1 VSLLQILNESFF
13 RILIDRHV
21 KRPVERFSPQE
32 SLPAFLIVVQ
42 IAASTPALFFDLQAR
57 LVSGN
62 QTD

>member
-1 VSLLQILNESFF
+1 
-13 RILIDRHV
+13 
-21 KRPVERFSPQE
+21 
-32 SLPAFLIVVQ
+32 LPAFLIVVQ